1 MEVVGPIFG
10 KKTVDDIT
18 IKIISFIES
27 LGHAPHLGKKVLRLS
42 QYGEIKCVFYKQNH
56 IYYQMFEDR
65 IEIIIVWDGRQD
77 PRRLQNLLID
87 FLTK

>member
-1 MEVVGPIFG
+1 MSLN

>member
-1 MEVVGPIFG
+1 MISNKVVYGLLSEKLEWKQFGLIYG

-42 QYGEIKCVFYKQNH
+42 QYGEMKCVFYKQNH

-65 IEIIIVWDGRQD
+65 IEIIIV
-77 PRRLQNLLID
+77 
-87 FLTK
+87 

>member
-1 MEVVGPIFG
+1 MISNKVVYGLLSEKLEWKQFGLIYG

-42 QYGEIKCVFYKQNH
+42 QYGEIKCVFYTQNH

-65 IEIIIVWDGRQD
+65 IEIIIV
-77 PRRLQNLLID
+77 
-87 FLTK
+87 

>member
-1 MEVVGPIFG
+1 MISNKVVYGLLSEKLEWKQFGLIYG

-56 IYYQMFEDR
+56 IYFQMFEDR
-65 IEIIIVWDGRQD
+65 IEIIIV
-77 PRRLQNLLID
+77 
-87 FLTK
+87 

>member
-1 MEVVGPIFG
+1 MISNKVVYGLLSEKLEWKQFGLIYG

-65 IEIIIVWDGRQD
+65 IEIIIV
-77 PRRLQNLLID
+77 
-87 FLTK
+87 

>member
-1 MEVVGPIFG
+1 MEVVGLIFG

-65 IEIIIVWDGRQD
+65 IEIIIG
-77 PRRLQNLLID
+77 
-87 FLTK
+87 

>member
-1 MEVVGPIFG
+1 MALN

>member
-1 MEVVGPIFG
+1 MISNKVVYGLLSEKLEWKQFGLIYG

-56 IYYQMFEDR
+56 IYYQMFEDT
-65 IEIIIVWDGRQD
+65 IEIIIV
-77 PRRLQNLLID
+77 
-87 FLTK
+87 